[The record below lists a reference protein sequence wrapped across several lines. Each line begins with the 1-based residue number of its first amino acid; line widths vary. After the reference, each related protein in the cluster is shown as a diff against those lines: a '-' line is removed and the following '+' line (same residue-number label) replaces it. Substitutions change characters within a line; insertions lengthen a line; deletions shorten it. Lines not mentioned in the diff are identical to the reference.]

1 MHFFSISVGEKHRF
15 HIFGNSHV
23 VTCPFGSTFSPVKTT
38 NDLTT
43 ATEMAGP
50 SSTRDAGEH
59 MFMLDFDG
67 RKHQTWQVW
76 WNNNS
81 ALRFTL
87 LYDPD
92 KMTKW
97 QMGQLFMK
105 FRRAELRDQEL
116 PKDHEPMALWCA
128 GDRTRTGA
136 CWGMELGCEWNCG
149 VFVQTKISVFF
160 NDYHRVPSGKLT

>member
-1 MHFFSISVGEKHRF
+1 MHFFCYFCWWKKQRF
-15 HIFGNSHV
+15 PHLWQLPCRYICHSEAHSRQWK
-23 VTCPFGSTFSPVKTT
+23 PPM
-38 NDLTT
+38 TT
-43 ATEMAGP
+43 ASTEKAGP
-50 SSTRDAGEH
+50 SRTRDAGEN

-92 KMTKW
+92 NMTKW

-160 NDYHRVPSGKLT
+160 NGCHRVT